1 MLQILMVVVEG
12 TVAAVKQRRHS
23 TTEEITLSTVGV
35 VVVVECVEDIRLVV
49 EDHLHLL
56 LAVQEEEERLHLI
69 QLQATMK
76 RMEATIARL
85 QLQPIHTMLT
95 VSSLINPLSYP

>member
-23 TTEEITLSTVGV
+23 TTEEITLSTVEV
-35 VVVVECVEDIRLVV
+35 VVEVECVEDIRLVV
-49 EDHLHLL
+49 GDHLHLL
-56 LAVQEEEERLHLI
+56 LAVQEEERPLLI